1 MGKSASNYGNSA
13 SNQKTRSNNS
23 FKIDS
28 NDKIGSNY
36 SSNNQTK
43 SQKSMK
49 HSKSNGNVTKNKKLN
64 ASDLYKTNNTN
75 NSKSYNSINSKESNS
90 GSKNDMKSDMY
101 AGIQEKFD
109 KINAEINSFNIK
121 MKGISTE
128 KQKVLDFIKHKKSEN
143 NSSTN
148 KLLNF
153 NKSVSNSRNRIE
165 PEKKQIEEYIE
176 QPKVETEF
184 AQRLKAKL
192 QEFKLKTPKAL
203 LNK

>member
-1 MGKSASNYGNSA
+1 MVK
-13 SNQKTRSNNS
+13 
-23 FKIDS
+23 
-28 NDKIGSNY
+28 
-36 SSNNQTK
+36 
-43 SQKSMK
+43 
-49 HSKSNGNVTKNKKLN
+49 SKSNVNVTKNKKLN
-64 ASDLYKTNNTN
+64 ASDLYKTNQTSQ
-75 NSKSYNSINSKESNS
+75 NSVNSKESNS

-128 KQKVLDFIKHKKSEN
+128 KQKVLDFIKNKKSES

-165 PEKKQIEEYIE
+165 NKQIEEFIE

-184 AQRLKAKL
+184 SQKLKAKL
-192 QEFKLKTPKAL
+192 QEFKMTTPKAL

>member
-1 MGKSASNYGNSA
+1 
-13 SNQKTRSNNS
+13 
-23 FKIDS
+23 
-28 NDKIGSNY
+28 
-36 SSNNQTK
+36 
-43 SQKSMK
+43 
-49 HSKSNGNVTKNKKLN
+49 
-64 ASDLYKTNNTN
+64 
-75 NSKSYNSINSKESNS
+75 
-90 GSKNDMKSDMY
+90 
-101 AGIQEKFD
+101 
-109 KINAEINSFNIK
+109 